1 MALTK
6 DQTDFIVSL
15 AAMGVWSTRS
25 YDLPVA
31 GMVACA
37 CSETSFGTRG
47 AYLTTGCPFNLQK
60 PSNWIW
66 PKCEV
71 VTGSTNSSRVPLSAT
86 RVIAPFCIAKDLG
99 DAARIFCEWIVY
111 FPNKGARDQVLAHRS
126 NAKEFARNLPKVA
139 FGAPLPGKPPGSQ
152 GDEYAAMVDTVSP
165 YIPFAL
171 VGGP

>member
-1 MALTK
+1 MALTDAQK
-6 DQTDFIVSL
+6 DFIVTLS
-15 AAMGVWSTRS
+15 AMGAYWTRK

-31 GMVACA
+31 GMVGCACA
-37 CSETSFGTRG
+37 ETSCGTKG
-47 AYLTTGCPFNLQK
+47 AYLKTGCPFNLQK
-60 PSNWIW
+60 PSQWEY
-66 PKCEV
+66 PKCRILTNE
-71 VTGSTNSSRVPLSAT
+71 TNSARIGLKG
-86 RVIAPFCIAKDLG
+86 VIAPFCVADDLG
-99 DAARIFCEWIVY
+99 DAARIFCEWVIHY
-111 FPNKGARDQVLAHRS
+111 PNKGAREALLGFRS